1 MEANDDY
8 SKDILADWK
17 VKRFIVVDPG
27 LREGSGLGVSIVLT
41 DISYWFEQEAE
52 LDAWC
57 EQYAARRSGM
67 VIDMSESAL
76 MMFSLRWS

>member
-1 MEANDDY
+1 MAPNDDY
-8 SKDILADWK
+8 SEDILADWK

-27 LREGSGLGVSIVLT
+27 LREGPGLGVSIVLT
-41 DISYWFEQEAE
+41 DIEYWVEHDAE

-57 EQYAARRSGM
+57 EQNSARRWGM
-67 VIDMSESAL
+67 IVDMSESAM

>member
-1 MEANDDY
+1 MAANDGY
-8 SKDILADWK
+8 SEDILADWK
-17 VKRFIVVDPG
+17 VKRFVVVDPG
-27 LREGSGLGVSIVLT
+27 LRTSPGFGVSIVLT
-41 DISYWFEQEAE
+41 DISYWADHEAE

-57 EQYAARRSGM
+57 EQHAARRSGM